1 MTSNHT
7 QGPFSLALIGCGR
20 IAQTYLEA
28 LSTMPECKLQAVV
41 DVRENAAM
49 SVVGQNGR
57 KAYIDYR
64 EVLNGQPVEGVII
77 CTPPNTHAE
86 IATFFLEN
94 GVNVLCEKP
103 LSVNSE
109 QAKAM
114 VQKAQEK
121 GRLIMMASKFR
132 YVEDVIKTKAIVES
146 GILGEIIMFENVFC
160 GRVDMR
166 TRWNSDK
173 VAAGGG
179 VLIDNGSHSVD
190 IARYI
195 LGPISKVQ
203 AEEGKKVQNLPVEDT
218 VRLYFR
224 TESEV
229 MGSVDLSWS
238 IQKEQDSYINIFGTE
253 GVLSVGWK
261 LSRYRQNDATNW
273 ITFGNGYDKIAAF
286 SAQIKNFVESIRGN
300 QLPLINGVDGV
311 ESVRVI
317 EAAYKSVCMNKWV
330 DVAHE

>member
-1 MTSNHT
+1 
-7 QGPFSLALIGCGR
+7 
-20 IAQTYLEA
+20 
-28 LSTMPECKLQAVV
+28 MPEYKLQAVV
-41 DVRENAAM
+41 DVRENVTK
-49 SVVGQNGR
+49 SVVGKNGR
-57 KAYIDYR
+57 KAYTDYR
-64 EVLNGQPVEGVII
+64 EVLSGKPVEGVII

-103 LSVNSE
+103 LAVNSE
-109 QAKAM
+109 QAALM

-146 GILGEIIMFENVFC
+146 GLLGEIVMFENVFC
-160 GRVDMR
+160 GRVDMK

-173 VAAGGG
+173 EIAGGG

-190 IARYI
+190 IARFI

-203 AEEGKKVQNLPVEDT
+203 AEEGKKIQNLPVEDT
-218 VRLYFR
+218 VRLFFR

-238 IQKEQDSYINIFGTE
+238 IQKEQDSYIDLFGTE
-253 GVLSVGWK
+253 GVLSVGWR
-261 LSRYRQNDATNW
+261 LSKYRQNDAAHW
-273 ITFGNGYDKIAAF
+273 ITFGKGYDKVAAF
-286 SAQIKNFVESIRGN
+286 SAQIKNFVESIRGT

-317 EAAYKSVCMNKWV
+317 EAAYKSACMNKWV
-330 DVAHE
+330 DVAHQ